1 MIHRLVLLI
10 AVFIVATSNHLQAS
24 FDFNVNCQKAYQE
37 ALNVRLDLARNYIE
51 KEKQS
56 NPDNKLVYLIEN
68 YIDYFH
74 ILATDSKTAFDKLKK
89 NKSDR
94 LASLSEAD
102 KDSPYY
108 LFSQAEINLQWALLR
123 GRYQEYVTSALEIK
137 RAYNMLQDNAEKFP
151 DFLPNRIALGM
162 VNAILGSLPSGAQK
176 ALGTLGVHGNTMRGE
191 KMLESLVEQLPR
203 TDYAL
208 FYDESVFYLMQIW
221 VNITKKKD
229 AYSNIVALSQKMNKN
244 SLLKV
249 YVQAYT
255 SFKTGHNDAAITY
268 LTNRPKDPSY
278 TSYPYLDY
286 LLAMAKVNRLD
297 LSAINT
303 FQQFVK
309 ASNGASMVK
318 DAYLHMA
325 YIALIKEDKATYKRY
340 IERVA
345 SEGTTY
351 DERDKQAMNEASDAQ
366 PNVALL
372 KARFLFDGGYYEKA
386 RQVLKQE
393 NVNNYQLKRDKIEYC
408 YRFGRLCH
416 EVGET
421 QNAIKLYSYAIDLG
435 HDSKYYYAAN
445 AAVFVGNI
453 YEKKRE
459 YKQAAEYYNR
469 AIAMKNHDYE
479 GSIENKAKEGLNR
492 IGGKY

>member
-1 MIHRLVLLI
+1 MFQRVVLLV
-10 AVFIVATSNHLQAS
+10 AVFIFATSNNIQAS
-24 FDFNVNCQKAYQE
+24 FDFNMNCQKAYQE
-37 ALNVRLDLARNYIE
+37 ALNVRLDIARDYIK
-51 KEKQS
+51 KEKQH

-74 ILATDSKTAFDKLKK
+74 ILATDNKAEFDKLKK
-89 NKSDR
+89 NKSTR

-102 KDSPYY
+102 KESPYY

-123 GRYQEYVTSALEIK
+123 GRYQEYVASAFEIK
-137 RAYNMLQDNAEKFP
+137 RAYNMLQENAEKFP

-162 VNAILGSLPSGAQK
+162 VNAVLGSLPSSAQK

-191 KMLESLVEQLPR
+191 KMLENLVEQLPL

-208 FYDESVFYLMQIW
+208 FYDESVFYLMQVW

-229 AYSNIVALSQKMNKN
+229 AYNHIIAKSQKMNN
-244 SLLKV
+244 HSLLKV

-286 LLAMAKVNRLD
+286 LLAMAKINKLD

-303 FQQFVK
+303 FQHFVK
-309 ASNGASMVK
+309 TSNGASMVK

-325 YIALIKEDKATYKRY
+325 YVALIKGDKVAYSNY
-340 IERVA
+340 IEKVA
-345 SEGTTY
+345 SEGTSY
-351 DERDKQAMNEASDAQ
+351 DERDKQALNEANDGQ

-372 KARFLFDGGYYEKA
+372 KARLLFDGGYYEKA
-386 RQVLKQE
+386 RQILKQE
-393 NVNNYQLKRDKIEYC
+393 NANDYQLKRDKIEYC

-416 EVGET
+416 EVGEI
-421 QNAIKLYSYAIDLG
+421 QNAIKLYSYAIDFG

-445 AAVFVGNI
+445 AAVFVGNL
-453 YEKKRE
+453 YEQKRQ
-459 YKQAAEYYNR
+459 YKQAADYYNR

-492 IGGKY
+492 IAGKY